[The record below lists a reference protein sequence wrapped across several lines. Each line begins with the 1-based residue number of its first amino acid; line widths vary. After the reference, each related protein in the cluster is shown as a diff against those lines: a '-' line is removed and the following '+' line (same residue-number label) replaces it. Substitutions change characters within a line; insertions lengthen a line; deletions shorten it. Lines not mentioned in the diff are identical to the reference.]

1 MYLDQILCI
10 KRFVIKMHP
19 CCQVRPGIF
28 LGNKKITP
36 VFRPGRH
43 LPPDQGLTKPD
54 MEMKLKWSQTSHVKA
69 DTINRQGKFDLVSFI
84 KLIHRFVPTPGGVT
98 IGADKFN
105 PALDM
110 VHREDLNP
118 NFPR

>member
-1 MYLDQILCI
+1 M
-10 KRFVIKMHP
+10 
-19 CCQVRPGIF
+19 
-28 LGNKKITP
+28 
-36 VFRPGRH
+36 
-43 LPPDQGLTKPD
+43 TKPD

-69 DTINRQGKFDLVSFI
+69 DTINRRRARNIVLSI
-84 KLIHRFVPTPGGVT
+84 KHVRRFVPTPGGVT

-105 PALDM
+105 PVLDM